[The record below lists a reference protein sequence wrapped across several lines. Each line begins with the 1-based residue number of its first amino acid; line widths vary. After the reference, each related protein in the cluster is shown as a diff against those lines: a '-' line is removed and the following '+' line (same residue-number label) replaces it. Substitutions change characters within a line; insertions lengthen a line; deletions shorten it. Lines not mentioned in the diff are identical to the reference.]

1 MNKSFMSGVVST
13 LMVLFADSVISPSS
27 SNKCEAGKE
36 AKDALTAQEATISNL
51 TKIVSDSQDVLK
63 KSVESMSE
71 AIKAC
76 GK

>member
-1 MNKSFMSGVVST
+1 MNKSFMAGVIST
-13 LMVLFADSVISPSS
+13 LMVLFAASVISPSS
-27 SNKCEAGKE
+27 STTCEAGKE
-36 AKDALTAQEATISNL
+36 AKDALTAQASTISNL